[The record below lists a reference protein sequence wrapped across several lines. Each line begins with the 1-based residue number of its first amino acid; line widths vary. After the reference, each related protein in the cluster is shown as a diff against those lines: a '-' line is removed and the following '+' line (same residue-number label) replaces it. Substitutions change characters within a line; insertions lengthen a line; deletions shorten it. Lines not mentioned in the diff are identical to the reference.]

1 MQVFCSPLYSHIL
14 SFPLV
19 CYGFVHGMYLYDKYI
34 YFYKDKFLSINE
46 QKDKIPMINMLAH
59 KESIDKKNTQF
70 LILLWNFL

>member
-1 MQVFCSPLYSHIL
+1 
-14 SFPLV
+14 
-19 CYGFVHGMYLYDKYI
+19 MYLYDKYI